1 MSVIL
6 GLAAALAWGVHDLC
20 VRFAAPGRPVLPL
33 LAIVLAAGLV
43 PVAALSVT
51 LGSPWALD
59 WPGTLL
65 AVGAG
70 LGFFVAGYGLYRA
83 FAIGPVALVAPIVG
97 AYPILTL
104 LSATLSGR
112 APALAEL
119 IAVAV
124 IVGGVGCVAV
134 LSPDHATARGTRLQA
149 ILWSLAAAAGF
160 ATTFALAQA
169 AAQSGDATAEW
180 PKMAITR
187 ATTLLVTLLA
197 ALLAQ
202 APLPQPQG
210 TPALPWRLLI
220 LMGLLDAAAMAAVA
234 LSAGLPHPEFAA
246 VVASVF
252 GVVTI
257 LLARAFLSEP
267 VRPLQWLAI
276 AAVFSAIAGLGV

>member
-83 FAIGPVALVAPIVG
+83 FAIGAVALVAPIVG

-124 IVGGVGCVAV
+124 IVGGVSCVAV

-202 APLPQPQG
+202 APLPQG

-234 LSAGLPHPEFAA
+234 LSAGLPHPEFAV

-276 AAVFSAIAGLGV
+276 AVVFSAIAGLGA